1 MKRINFTRLS
11 IQNFLSVGEE
21 PVEIEFK
28 PGVNII
34 TGVNKDED
42 GIANGVGKSTV
53 CAAFHFAIFGTT
65 PNDIP
70 KAHIINRKAG
80 KGCKVRLEFEDNSS
94 KHGEEYFVIERTLGP
109 GKVKVFKN
117 DVEKTKST
125 MPETNKYILEVLSAD
140 EEVFGNC
147 IILQSNNTV
156 PFMGQKKVDRKNFIE
171 GVFNLGLFVDMTKLL
186 KEDIREGKKAFDCA
200 KTAASV
206 MEGNIAEYKSRA
218 EAVRRE
224 AASRMERME
233 AEKTALM
240 ERINASENEVESLKK
255 RVLDSPDRAED
266 IKKLKDAKTKL
277 EAGAKTIYGREVET
291 RTKASGLEGER
302 KRIQSIGDVCH
313 ACGRPYDADTID
325 GNKQRLA
332 EIAETLKGYT
342 ESLAKLKEAGSEVAG
357 KVGQCSAA
365 IEALERA
372 AREAENAR
380 QSLRYAEEAL
390 ARHRADLE
398 RLPEKYR
405 ESEGVAAF
413 DDLLKKT
420 SVELE
425 EKRKEI
431 DAAEALLSRYNVC
444 EHILG
449 ELGVRSYIVKKLI
462 DMLNARIGHY
472 LHAFK
477 STFRFTFNEF
487 FEEEISDSLGAVCTY
502 NNCSGAERKK
512 IDLAISFAFLDI
524 LKYHRQTEYNIAFFD
539 EILDSSVDGKSL
551 EHIMEFIGN
560 QAAETGKCVYIV
572 THKQDIAVPGVVET
586 VFLEKRNGFT
596 TRVDG

>member
-1 MKRINFTRLS
+1 MKRINFTKIS

-34 TGVNKDED
+34 TGVNRDEE
-42 GIANGVGKSTV
+42 GIANAVGKSTV

-70 KAHIINRKAG
+70 KTHIVNRKIG

-94 KHGEEYFVIERTLGP
+94 KHGEEYFVIERTLAP

-140 EEVFGNC
+140 EEVFENC

-171 GVFNLGLFVDMTKLL
+171 GVFNLGIFVDMTKLL

-200 KTAASV
+200 KTAAGV
-206 MEGNIAEYKSRA
+206 IEGNIVEYKARVESIK
-218 EAVRRE
+218 RE

-233 AEKTALM
+233 AEKTAIM
-240 ERINASENEVESLKK
+240 ERIAASEREVETLKEK
-255 RVLDSPDRAED
+255 VSQSVDRSED
-266 IKKLKDAKTKL
+266 IRKLKDAKAKL
-277 EAGAKTIYGREVET
+277 EEGVKILYGREVET
-291 RTKASGLEGER
+291 RTKASSLESEK
-302 KRIQSIGDVCH
+302 KRIESIGDVCH
-313 ACGRPYDADTID
+313 ACGRPYDSDTID
-325 GNKQRLA
+325 GNKRRLD
-332 EIAETLKGYT
+332 EISASIKAYGETVDKLKGA
-342 ESLAKLKEAGSEVAG
+342 ENDAAKKIKECTTAIDMFE
-357 KVGQCSAA
+357 SAA
-365 IEALERA
+365 RAGER
-372 AREAENAR
+372 AREA
-380 QSLRYAEEAL
+380 LRYAESAV
-390 ARHRADLE
+390 ARHREDLQ

-405 ESEGVAAF
+405 EGDGAAAF
-413 DDLLKKT
+413 EEMLEKT
-420 SVELE
+420 EAALE

-431 DAAEALLSRYNVC
+431 DEAESLLSKYNIC

-472 LHAFK
+472 LRAFK
-477 STFRFTFNEF
+477 STFHFTFNEF
-487 FEEEISDSLGAVCTY
+487 FEEEITDSIGAVSTY
-502 NNCSGAERKK
+502 NNCSGAEKKK

-524 LKYHRQTEYNIAFFD
+524 LKYHRQTEYNIAFYD

-560 QAAETGKCVYIV
+560 QAAESNKCVYIV
-572 THKQDIAVPGVVET
+572 THKQDIAIPGVVET

-596 TRVDG
+596 TRIDG